1 MLENKILSKIAGQ
14 ILDEY
19 APTIKTDLHI
29 PQKEYEERWRR
40 IQEVMKEKGYDL
52 LYVCGSEL
60 DRSDSAW
67 LVGTS
72 DPMIER
78 YGVLLPCEGKPHIL
92 AGSEGG
98 HVLEEDAEKSGAEI
112 SLLREFQISDEEY
125 RWAHF
130 LGLKQILRKMNIPER
145 EGKVAV
151 ASATEV
157 LPQAQLLMFQS
168 HFRKDNVVFDAEILQ
183 LAKYEKSDT
192 ELAILQEANKI
203 ADAAFRGMLA
213 VTVPGATELQVASV
227 GDFIMKALGAE
238 RTGFVTIVTS
248 GERNYTVI
256 GPATNKI
263 IRKGEMISM
272 GLSPSFKG
280 YHGVIRRTVYAG
292 KEPDTQQ
299 QGFIEAVEGLYVT
312 VMDATK
318 KAAKE
323 GLPSKYIDHQGK
335 KFIETLKVNTIDQGV
350 STPHEPYTFIHNM
363 GCSECQEG
371 FGAVTPYTENPLGK
385 KVCLAVDIA
394 LIGFEER
401 GKPLFPVLYYVIEN
415 AFWKKNAEIGVY
427 NKLPMNVQHLV
438 GNTEPISGNIDPYYR
453 IF

>member
-1 MLENKILSKIAGQ
+1 MLESKNLSKIAGQ
-14 ILDEY
+14 IIEEF
-19 APTIKTDLHI
+19 APTIKTDLQV
-29 PQKEYEERWRR
+29 PRKEYEERWRK
-40 IQEVMKEKGYDL
+40 IQEAMEKKGYDL

-78 YGVLLPCEGKPHIL
+78 YGVLLPREGKPHIL

-130 LGLKQILRKMNIPER
+130 LALKQILKKMNVPER
-145 EGKVAV
+145 GGKVAV

-192 ELAILQEANKI
+192 ELVILQEANKI

-238 RTGFVTIVTS
+238 RTGFITIVTS

-256 GPATNKI
+256 GPATKKI
-263 IRKGEMISM
+263 IRKGEMVSM
-272 GLSPSFKG
+272 GLSPSFRG
-280 YHGVIRRTVYAG
+280 YHGVIRHTICAG
-292 KEPDTQQ
+292 KEPDVQQ

-323 GLPSKYIDHQGK
+323 SLPSKYIDQQGK
-335 KFIETLKVNTIDQGV
+335 KFIKTIKVNTIDQGV
-350 STPHEPYTFIHNM
+350 DAPHEPYTFIHNM

-371 FGAVTPYTENPLGK
+371 YGAVTPYTENPLGK
-385 KVCLAVDIA
+385 KVSLAVDIA

-401 GKPLFPVLYYVIEN
+401 GKSLFPVLYYVIEN
-415 AFWKKNAEIGVY
+415 AFWKKNAQIGVY

-438 GNTEPISGNIDPYYR
+438 GNTEPVGVKIDPYYR
-453 IF
+453 IL